1 MLLRRRRPLRRDPF
15 VCGIESGPRQAE
27 GVPQVI
33 FRHGRFACPDQG
45 LRRRRARQGNSACA
59 DRPAC
64 LRDLGRTAPG
74 QGLRDAVGLPCD
86 PLSGRRCGKAAV
98 RVQVVQPIGGARLG
112 GAWHGRAW
120 PTACLARR
128 AARRGAM
135 RRCPM
140 RQPAFLPLADRI
152 GRGGPTA
159 VGFALRFGP
168 TRTHKQTGLLS
179 GPDSQSAGLAV
190 GSGNCPSGP

>member
-1 MLLRRRRPLRRDPF
+1 MLLRCRRPLRRDPF
-15 VCGIESGPRQAE
+15 VFGIESGPRQAE

-33 FRHGRFACPDQG
+33 FRRGRFASPGQG
-45 LRRRRARQGNSACA
+45 LRRRRARQGYSACA

-64 LRDLGRTAPG
+64 PRDLGRTAPG
-74 QGLRDAVGLPCD
+74 QGRRDAVGLPCD

-112 GAWHGRAW
+112 GAWHGKAW
-120 PTACLARR
+120 PTARLARR
-128 AARRGAM
+128 AAGRGAM

-140 RQPAFLPLADRI
+140 RQQAFLLRADRI
-152 GRGGPTA
+152 GRGDPTA

-168 TRTHKQTGLLS
+168 TRTHKQTGLVS
-179 GPDSQSAGLAV
+179 GPDSQSPGLPV
-190 GSGNCPSGP
+190 GSGDCPSDP